1 MRMEHINKRGRKMA
15 NEEETETKRTSKEPV
30 AIKPD
35 PVLKNLLWKSKKGG
49 PINGSTENN
58 INSKS

>member
-1 MRMEHINKRGRKMA
+1 MT
-15 NEEETETKRTSKEPV
+15 NEEETETKGTSKEPV
-30 AIKPD
+30 EIKPD

-58 INSKS
+58 INSKSEIKWVG

>member
-1 MRMEHINKRGRKMA
+1 MESEKEKK
-15 NEEETETKRTSKEPV
+15 TETRSSNEPV
-30 AIKPD
+30 EIKPD